1 MADQGHPATDGR
13 EQRARQARE
22 GTVSLMRTAAKGVLF
37 LFLFGAFIA
46 GGIAPWFGNGI
57 TTGGALGV
65 DAGVLLIGAL
75 AVGLWLDS

>member
-1 MADQGHPATDGR
+1 
-13 EQRARQARE
+13 
-22 GTVSLMRTAAKGVLF
+22 MRTAAKGVLF